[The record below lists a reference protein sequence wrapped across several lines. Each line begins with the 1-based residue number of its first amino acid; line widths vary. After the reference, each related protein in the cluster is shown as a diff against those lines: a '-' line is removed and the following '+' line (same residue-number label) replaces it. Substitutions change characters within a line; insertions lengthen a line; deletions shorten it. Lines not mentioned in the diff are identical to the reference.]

1 MSASQSPD
9 ALTRP
14 WPVEL
19 VFKRAKRALRIAYDD
34 GARFDIPFE
43 LLRVESPSA
52 EVQGHSP
59 NQKKLV
65 AGKRKVQIIEAE
77 PVGRYAVRLQ
87 FDDGHG
93 SGLYS
98 WDYLRT
104 LGEEQDT
111 LMSDY
116 QARLKAAGLKR

>member
-1 MSASQSPD
+1 MSEAVQD
-9 ALTRP
+9 RP

-19 VFKRAKRALRIAYDD
+19 VFQDRSRSLRIAYDD

-52 EVQGHSP
+52 EVQGHGP
-59 NQKKLV
+59 HQKKLV
-65 AGKRKVQIIEAE
+65 AGKRKVRVTEAE

-104 LGEEQDT
+104 LGEDAEA
-111 LMSDY
+111 LMADY
-116 QARLKAAGLKR
+116 EARLAAAGLRR